1 MSAHCLSASAESRLV
16 ASVDAE
22 DDALVDLG
30 EETVFAEAFKE
41 AGGAAVGSGTR
52 AVGSTDLAPGTHRRK
67 VVDEAVVWDAKRPGG
82 GMAAPV
88 RSRNPLSGGQ
98 ITRFGIGS
106 GVSCRATDFVHG
118 RACRWA
124 AFERS

>member
-52 AVGSTDLAPGTHRRK
+52 ALGSTDLAPGTHRRK
-67 VVDEAVVWDAKRPGG
+67 VIDEAVDAGWELSTIHGAVRPPQFLVGG
-82 GMAAPV
+82 FA
-88 RSRNPLSGGQ
+88 NPLACLAECGDPNCGCN
-98 ITRFGIGS
+98 RLKNPGVRGS
-106 GVSCRATDFVHG
+106 FAH
-118 RACRWA
+118 
-124 AFERS
+124 